1 MRWKM
6 KKEKFWSFSFFVFV
20 LSLAKLLT
28 TFPWGSHCFARSLI
42 AKMPFLCRFT
52 KKGRKKGNP
61 GVPPGNPLHPAGLL
75 WPSGVLPLQT
85 SSICVAYIPP
95 RRWVSRAS
103 LFAFPSCLNFRR
115 SQGKRQKLTP
125 FCESRVRAT
134 PVSVFF
140 FKTPTQKPKL
150 SAFAP
155 CCEIYLACNG
165 ALRESK
171 GHSALWR
178 VFLVRSLPRGKE

>member
-1 MRWKM
+1 M
-6 KKEKFWSFSFFVFV
+6 
-20 LSLAKLLT
+20 AKARLF
-28 TFPWGSHCFARSLI
+28 TFPFLFKILSITGKEAEAIIFCESRVRATPVSVFS
-42 AKMPFLCRFT
+42 FLCRFT
-52 KKGRKKGNP
+52 KKWRKKGNP

-75 WPSGVLPLQT
+75 WSSGLLPLQT

-140 FKTPTQKPKL
+140 FKTPTQNLKMP
-150 SAFAP
+150 AFAP
-155 CCEIYLACNG
+155 CCESYLACNG
-165 ALRESK
+165 ALRGSK
-171 GHSALWR
+171 GH
-178 VFLVRSLPRGKE
+178 

>member
-1 MRWKM
+1 
-6 KKEKFWSFSFFVFV
+6 
-20 LSLAKLLT
+20 
-28 TFPWGSHCFARSLI
+28 
-42 AKMPFLCRFT
+42 MPFLCRFT
-52 KKGRKKGNP
+52 KKWRKKGNP

-75 WPSGVLPLQT
+75 WSSGLLPLQT

-95 RRWVSRAS
+95 RRWVSRAR
-103 LFAFPSCLNFRR
+103 LFTFPFLFEILSIT
-115 SQGKRQKLTP
+115 GKEAEAIV